1 MRPASVKNLNPTF
14 QDAKNVSSTMRTDS
28 AKSLSPSIPLS
39 ALGLLITVT
48 AARGEGEE
56 MNGDFFPR
64 VEQVAS
70 CDLFYPGLLL
80 CHPFG
85 VL

>member
-1 MRPASVKNLNPTF
+1 MT
-14 QDAKNVSSTMRTDS
+14 DWTAKTTK
-28 AKSLSPSIPLS
+28 AEGLSPSIPLS
-39 ALGLLITVT
+39 AVGSLLTVT

-70 CDLFYPGLLL
+70 CDLFYPGLLV
-80 CHPFG
+80 CHTSG